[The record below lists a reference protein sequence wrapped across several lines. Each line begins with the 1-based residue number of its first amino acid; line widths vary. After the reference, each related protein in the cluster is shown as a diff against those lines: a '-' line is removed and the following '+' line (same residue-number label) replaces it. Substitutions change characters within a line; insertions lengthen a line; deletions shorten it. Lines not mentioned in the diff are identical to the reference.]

1 MGCGWLGFPLAVSL
15 IEKGYIVK
23 GSTTSAEKK
32 EVLSEARIQPYLIEL
47 SSKAIK
53 GDIDGFLSGTDVFI
67 VNIPPKLRG
76 INSENFVLK
85 ILLLIENIKNH
96 NVKKVLFISSTSVY
110 TDDNSIV
117 SEATQPRPQT
127 ESGKQLLE
135 AEQKLQACP
144 EFETTIIRF
153 GGLIGGERHPIYFL
167 SGKKNIKNPNAPLN
181 LIHRDDCMAIIEK
194 ILATEKWGTVFNAVY
209 PDHPSKKEY
218 YSRKAAE
225 FKLTPPNFDE
235 ATPSTGKTISSD
247 KLIRELNYRFTTAL

>member
-15 IEKGYIVK
+15 IEKGYNVK

-32 EVLSEARIQPYLIEL
+32 EVLSEVGVQPYLIEL
-47 SSKAIK
+47 SSKVIK

-67 VNIPPKLRG
+67 VNIPPKLKG

-85 ILLLIENIKNH
+85 VLLLIENIKNS

-117 SEATQPRPQT
+117 SEATEPKPQT

-153 GGLIGGERHPIYFL
+153 GGLNRRRTTPDIFSLRQ
-167 SGKKNIKNPNAPLN
+167 KK
-181 LIHRDDCMAIIEK
+181 
-194 ILATEKWGTVFNAVY
+194 Y
-209 PDHPSKKEY
+209 KE
-218 YSRKAAE
+218 S
-225 FKLTPPNFDE
+225 LC
-235 ATPSTGKTISSD
+235 SS
-247 KLIRELNYRFTTAL
+247 